1 MQRPAQKN
9 KALGYRSQKKKGKSL
24 LTHATGIEHSHEC
37 IAKRLRGIPC
47 ENLIGH
53 ACLNWCLFMPSSQN
67 TPPEARE
74 GEETFFTL
82 DQIAERLQVSK
93 ESARRLFSSEPGV
106 LRFNCAG
113 KASTRNGRVRLR
125 VPINVFNRV
134 VNQMRYV
141 D

>member
-1 MQRPAQKN
+1 M
-9 KALGYRSQKKKGKSL
+9 YSE
-24 LTHATGIEHSHEC
+24 TFE
-37 IAKRLRGIPC
+37 GIPC
-47 ENLIGH
+47 EKLIDH
-53 ACLNWCLFMPSSQN
+53 ACLNWCLSMPSSQN

-93 ESARRLFSSEPGV
+93 ECARHLFSSEPGV

-125 VPINVFNRV
+125 GPINLFNRV
-134 VNQMRYV
+134 ANRMRYV